1 MPIENLLQEYNQIAT
16 LAGILAGFAFS
27 AVIQLLSV
35 DKPGK
40 LMTTVIIIFS
50 VSAAM
55 FLFTLFAF
63 VMGSAAI
70 SELNREITE
79 LNGWI
84 AFAFL
89 VSVFG
94 LNLFLFGVGLTGW
107 LRSRVTGIITS
118 LAALMTFCLT
128 TWLFAAVIG
137 VFINQ
142 T

>member
-1 MPIENLLQEYNQIAT
+1 MPLENLLQEYNQIAT

-27 AVIQLLSV
+27 AVIQLLST
-35 DKPGK
+35 DKPGRM
-40 LMTTVIIIFS
+40 MTTVIILFS
-50 VSAAM
+50 VSATM

-63 VMGSAAI
+63 VIGSAAI
-70 SELNREITE
+70 AEINREISELNV
-79 LNGWI
+79 WI
-84 AFAFL
+84 AFAFI
-89 VSVFG
+89 VSIVG
-94 LNLFLFGVGLTGW
+94 LNFFLLGVGLTGW

-118 LAALMTFCLT
+118 LAALITFCLT

>member
-1 MPIENLLQEYNQIAT
+1 MPLENLLQEYNQIAT

-35 DKPGK
+35 DKPGR
-40 LMTTVIIIFS
+40 LMTTVIILFS

-70 SELNREITE
+70 AEINREISE

-84 AFAFL
+84 AFAFI
-89 VSVFG
+89 VSLFG
-94 LNLFLFGVGLTGW
+94 LNFFLLGVGLTGW

-118 LAALMTFCLT
+118 LAALITFCLT